1 MKVPHTRTGRRWS
14 LFCRVVDNF
23 GDIGVC
29 WRLAR
34 SLATHH
40 GQHVTLWLD
49 DLASLQKLYPRTSL
63 HDDAQQLDGVL
74 VRRWAAPFDD
84 VARDDVVIEAFAC
97 ELPDEVLAAMAA
109 RPTPPVWINLE
120 YLSAEAWIEG
130 CHRLPSPHPVLPLR
144 RHFFFPGFSAA
155 TGGLLR
161 EPDLLERRDYMRG
174 DPAVRNEFLAG
185 LIGRTPTPGASVI
198 SLFCYEQSALSALL
212 SVWAASQRP
221 VELLVPDG
229 RVVADV
235 ARHFG
240 HARLGVGE
248 QLQDRALSLTV
259 LPFVDQDRYDR
270 LLWSCDINFVR
281 GEDSFVRA
289 QWAVRPFVWHIYRQA
304 ESAHEVKLDVFLQR
318 FLHGAPAPLAAA
330 VTTFWRAW
338 NGSGDVARAWPE
350 FAAALPQFA
359 QHCERWTA
367 ELAAR
372 QDLAESLLN
381 FVETGV

>member
-1 MKVPHTRTGRRWS
+1 M
-14 LFCRVVDNF
+14 
-23 GDIGVC
+23 
-29 WRLAR
+29 
-34 SLATHH
+34 
-40 GQHVTLWLD
+40 
-49 DLASLQKLYPRTSL
+49 
-63 HDDAQQLDGVL
+63 
-74 VRRWAAPFDD
+74 RRWAAPFDD
-84 VARDDVVIEAFAC
+84 VAKDDVVIEAFAC
-97 ELPDEVLAAMAA
+97 ELPDQVLVAMAA

-174 DPAVRNEFLAG
+174 DPAGRKEFLAG

-212 SVWAASQRP
+212 SVWAASQPP

-240 HARLGVGE
+240 HVRLGVGE
-248 QLQDRALSLTV
+248 QLQDRALSVTV

-289 QWAVRPFVWHIYRQA
+289 QWAARPFVWHIYRQA
-304 ESAHEVKLDVFLQR
+304 ESAHEVKLDAFLQR

-338 NGSGDVARAWPE
+338 NGSGDVARAWLE

-359 QHCERWTA
+359 QHCECWSA
-367 ELAAR
+367 ELGAR
-372 QDLAESLLN
+372 QDLAEGLLN